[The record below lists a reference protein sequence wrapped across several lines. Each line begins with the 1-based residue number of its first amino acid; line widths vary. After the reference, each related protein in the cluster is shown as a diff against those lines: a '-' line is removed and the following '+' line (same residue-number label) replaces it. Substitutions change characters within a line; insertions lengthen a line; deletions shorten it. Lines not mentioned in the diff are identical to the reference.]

1 MASWSVY
8 VEYESTHTTPD
19 VYGELFDALIGH
31 SPGVG
36 PAPNGNLSLRLMI
49 QAASALDAASEAAAL
64 ADGALHEVDLSPTLI
79 GIEVVTEAELD
90 RRQDEPCIPELAG
103 IAEAADIL
111 GVHKQQVDR
120 LVGRGDL
127 QPIQTLA
134 AGPVFAAEALRSYGK
149 KRQSRRI
156 GRPVADLGLSPI
168 ERDLLNLLAT
178 APTEPKASTG
188 SHLTETDQLIAEV
201 YSDSRVRVRLG
212 SDTSPLSDAL
222 TTLSQ
227 HKLVRI
233 RRLTLAEKATGDP
246 DDAVVTLLPKGV
258 RHASNQSASS
268 TTES

>member
-1 MASWSVY
+1 MASWSAY
-8 VEYESTHTTPD
+8 AEYKATHTSPD
-19 VYGELFDALIGH
+19 VYGELFDALTEH

-49 QAASALDAASEAAAL
+49 RADTALDAASEAVAL
-64 ADGALHEVDLSPTLI
+64 ADSALHEIGLSPALI

-90 RRQDEPCIPELAG
+90 RRQDEPCVPELAG

-127 QPIQTLA
+127 QPVQTLA
-134 AGPVFAAEALRSYGK
+134 AGPVFAADAVRRYGE

-178 APTEPKASTG
+178 ASTDPKASTG
-188 SHLTETDQLIAEV
+188 SHLPGPDQIIAEV
-201 YSDSRVRVRLG
+201 HSDSRVRVHLG
-212 SDTSPLSDAL
+212 AETSPVTNAL
-222 TTLSQ
+222 TTLTR
-227 HKLVRI
+227 HKLVRV
-233 RRLTLAEKATGDP
+233 RKLTLAERATGDP
-246 DDAVVTLLPKGV
+246 NDAVVTLLAKGQ
-258 RHASNQSASS
+258 RHASGDLYKAS
-268 TTES
+268 TD

>member
-1 MASWSVY
+1 MASWSAYAVY
-8 VEYESTHTTPD
+8 KATNTSPD
-19 VYGELFDALIGH
+19 VYGELFDALIEH

-49 QAASALDAASEAAAL
+49 QADTALDATSEAVAL
-64 ADGALHEVDLSPTLI
+64 ADSALHEIGLSPALI

-90 RRQDEPCIPELAG
+90 RRQDEPRVPELAG

-127 QPIQTLA
+127 QPVQTLA
-134 AGPVFAAEALRSYGK
+134 AGPIFATDAIRSFAE

-178 APTEPKASTG
+178 ASTEPQASTG
-188 SHLTETDQLIAEV
+188 SHLPETGQLIAEV

-222 TTLSQ
+222 NTLSR

-233 RRLTLAEKATGDP
+233 RKLTLAERATGDGK
-246 DDAVVTLLPKGV
+246 DAVVTILDKGR
-258 RHASNQSASS
+258 RHASSAHGVAKGD
-268 TTES
+268 

>member
-1 MASWSVY
+1 MPPWSAY
-8 VEYESTHTTPD
+8 VEYKATHASPD
-19 VYGELFDALIGH
+19 VYGELFDALIEH

-49 QAASALDAASEAAAL
+49 QADTALDAASEAVAI
-64 ADGALHEVDLSPTLI
+64 ADSALHKIDLSPTLI

-127 QPIQTLA
+127 QPVQTLA
-134 AGPVFAAEALRSYGK
+134 AGPVFAAKALRSYGE

-178 APTEPKASTG
+178 ASTEPKASTG

-201 YSDSRVRVRLG
+201 YSDSRVRLRLG

-246 DDAVVTLLPKGV
+246 DDAVVTLLAKGH
-258 RHASNQSASS
+258 RHASSDLYKAG
-268 TTES
+268 TD